1 MFENLS
7 DRLTRVVKNIRGEAR
22 ITEANTQE
30 MLREVRLALLEAD
43 VALPV
48 VKEFIAN
55 VKEHALGE
63 EVLNSLTPGQVL
75 VSLVH
80 EQLIKLLGEKTEEIN
95 LASQPPA
102 VILMA
107 GLQGAG
113 KTTTAGKLAKHLKE
127 TLKKKVLTVS
137 ADVYRPA
144 AIEQLKTVTEQA
156 GAEFFPSN
164 ADQKP
169 IDIATTALQYAKLH
183 FFDVLILDTAGRLGI
198 DEVMMNEIAALH
210 AAVKPTETLF
220 VIDAMLGQDAA
231 NTAKAF
237 NDALPLSGVV
247 LTKMDG
253 DARGGAALSVRQIT
267 GKPIKFMGVGEKL
280 TGFEKFHPDRVA
292 SRILG
297 MGDIVSL
304 VEDAKKGFDQAE
316 AEKLAKKLKSGKG
329 FDLNDFLAQIAQ
341 MRKMGGLAGLIDKL
355 PSQLTKGAGQVDA
368 DAAEKQIKRTEAII
382 LSMTLEERSKPDL
395 LKASR
400 KRRIAMGAG
409 VRVQEVNQLLTQFE
423 QMRDMMKSMQKGGLS
438 KMIRK
443 FAGKK
448 GFPPNGMMP

>member
-43 VALPV
+43 VALSV

-55 VKEHALGE
+55 VKERALGE

-113 KTTTAGKLAKHLKE
+113 KTTTAGKLAKYLKE
-127 TLKKKVLTVS
+127 NLKKKVLTVS

-144 AIEQLKTVTEQA
+144 AIEQLKTVSEQA

-169 IDIATTALQYAKLH
+169 IDIATAALQYAKLH

-253 DARGGAALSVRQIT
+253 DSRGGAALSVRQIT

-280 TGFEKFHPDRVA
+280 TGFEKFHPDRLA

-304 VEDAKKGFDQAE
+304 VEEAKKGFDQAE

-355 PSQLTKGAGQVDA
+355 PTQLTKGAGQVDA
-368 DAAEKQIKRTEAII
+368 EAAEKQIKRTEAII

-400 KRRIAMGAG
+400 KRRIAAGAG

-423 QMRDMMKSMQKGGLS
+423 QMRDVMKSMQKGGLS

-448 GFPPNGMMP
+448 GFPPNGMMS